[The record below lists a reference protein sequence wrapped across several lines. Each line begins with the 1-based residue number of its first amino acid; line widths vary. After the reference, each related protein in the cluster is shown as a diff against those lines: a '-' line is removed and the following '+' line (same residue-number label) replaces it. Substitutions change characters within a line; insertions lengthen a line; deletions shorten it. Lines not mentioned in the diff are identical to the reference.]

1 MIDVNKKYAPIATD
15 DSRYFI
21 ITGGRGSGKSF
32 SVNLM
37 LVLLTYEAGH
47 TILFTRYTLASAYI
61 SIIPEF
67 IDKLETLNIFSDF
80 RVTKDEIRNKRS
92 GSKIVFKGIKTSSGD
107 QTANLKSLQGV
118 TTWVMDEAE
127 ELVDEDIF
135 DKIDLSVRQQDQRN
149 RVMLILNPT
158 TKEHWIYNRFFE
170 DKGVQEGQNICKGNT
185 TYIHTTYKDN
195 LENLSESYIQQIE
208 NIKKRRPEKY
218 KHQMLGGW
226 LSKAEGVIFTNWK
239 VGQFKRVGVSVF
251 GQDYGFASDEST
263 LVETNIDTTNKT
275 IYLKECFYL
284 TQLTTS
290 QIAQLNLKHANTD
303 LIVGDS
309 AEPRLITEV
318 KSKGCNLVPAIKG
331 QGSITYGIS
340 LLQDYDLIIDENSI
354 NLIKELNNY
363 CWLERK
369 SNTPIDK
376 WNHLL
381 DAVRYAVSYQLQ
393 NPNRGKYHV
402 S

>member
-1 MIDVNKKYAPIATD
+1 VIEVNKKYAPIATD

-135 DKIDLSVRQQDQRN
+135 DKIDLSVRQQDKRN

-170 DKGVQEGQNICKGNT
+170 DKGVQEGQNVCKGNT

-195 LENLSESYIQQIE
+195 LDNLSESYIQQIE

-239 VGQFKRVGVSVF
+239 VGKFKRVGVSVF

-263 LVETNIDTTNKT
+263 LVETNIDKANKT

-290 QIAQLNLKHANTD
+290 QIAQLNLNHAKTD

-309 AEPRLITEV
+309 AEPRLISEV

>member
-1 MIDVNKKYAPIATD
+1 VIDVNKKYAPIATD

-135 DKIDLSVRQQDQRN
+135 DKIDLSVRQQDKRN